1 MILNRTVS
9 WVFLNLNL
17 YKCLRNLSKIFAI
30 NSDRK
35 VKNLFLG
42 SVLINKYHNYPIYSK
57 TICLAINQ
65 STLLL
70 YAHQGCDKKKYQGQS
85 IKTFFN
91 AIFYG
96 VAILK
101 HIIVLWDLSFNLD
114 EITGIYK
121 NFTWAWPTRGQF
133 KRFLPSMFFS
143 SLNLP
148 IWASDWH
155 VKKHFRIWLRIR
167 RDMFSK
173 VC

>member
-30 NSDRK
+30 NSNRK

-42 SVLINKYHNYPIYSK
+42 SVLINKYHNYPNYSK

-91 AIFYG
+91 AIFCG
-96 VAILK
+96 IAILK
-101 HIIVLWDLSFNLD
+101 HFIVLWDLSFNLD

-121 NFTWAWPTRGQF
+121 TSHEPDQPEASLRDFYPQYF
-133 KRFLPSMFFS
+133 FL
-143 SLNLP
+143 L
-148 IWASDWH
+148 
-155 VKKHFRIWLRIR
+155 
-167 RDMFSK
+167 
-173 VC
+173 